1 MATSSRRSTGS
12 LSERLEHEATRFE
25 FLQAVRLLRRL
36 APDRAGIGRDADPE
50 REVVHFRSD
59 VALAFPAADV
69 TRFEPPARPG
79 GPPRLTVAFLG
90 IATPAS
96 YGSLPANYAYE
107 ILDQEREKSS
117 VLRDFFDAFNHRL
130 ISLYYRAFEKYHL
143 AVCYEAGESDSF
155 ENALRAV
162 LGLLTPGLRERL
174 SFSDRALFA
183 RSGLL
188 AMAPVPAPVLES
200 LVQSY
205 FRLPARVEQFLAAWY
220 PIGPEDQLRLGK
232 ANARLGEDAVI
243 GSNVRL
249 TQVRFRLC
257 VGPLHFQDFE
267 ELLPTGSAHE
277 PLFDLVRL
285 ATAAEQSFDLQL
297 VLLANEVPRLEL
309 AQSPAQRCRLGWS
322 TWLGSAAPSH
332 DADDAVFSSEHCA
345 THRSAGRRPAP
356 ATHPVDMENAA

>member
-1 MATSSRRSTGS
+1 MAPSSRRNTGS

-25 FLQAVRLLRRL
+25 FLQVVRLLRRF
-36 APDRAGIGRDADPE
+36 APDRAGVGRDADPE
-50 REVVHFRSD
+50 REVVQFRSD
-59 VALAFPAADV
+59 VTLAFPTADV
-69 TRFEPPARPG
+69 TRLEPPVRAD
-79 GPPRLTVAFLG
+79 GPPRLTVSFLG
-90 IATPAS
+90 VATPAS
-96 YGSLPANYAYE
+96 YGSLPVNYAHE
-107 ILDQEREKSS
+107 ILEQERDKSS

-143 AVCYEAGESDSF
+143 AVCYEAGESGSF

-162 LGLLTPGLRERL
+162 LGVLTPGLRERL

-188 AMAPVPAPVLES
+188 AMAPVSAPVLES

-220 PIGPEDQLRLGK
+220 PLAPEDQLRLGK
-232 ANARLGEDAVI
+232 ANACLGVDAVV
-243 GSNVRL
+243 GSSVRL
-249 TQVRFRLC
+249 TQFRFRLR
-257 VGPLHFQDFE
+257 VGPLRFRDFE

-285 ATAAEQSFDLQL
+285 ATAVEQSFDLQL
-297 VLLANEVPRLEL
+297 VLLAKEVPPLEL

-332 DADDAVFSSEHCA
+332 DAADAVFSSESCA
-345 THRSAGRRPAP
+345 THRPAGGRPAL
-356 ATHPVDMENAA
+356 ATHPVAMENAA